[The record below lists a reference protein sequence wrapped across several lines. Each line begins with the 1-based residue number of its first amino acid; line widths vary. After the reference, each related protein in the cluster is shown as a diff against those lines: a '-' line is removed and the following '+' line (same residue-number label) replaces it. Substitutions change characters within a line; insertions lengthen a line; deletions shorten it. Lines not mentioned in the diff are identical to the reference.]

1 MITSNS
7 VLYDLYLDL
16 KRGLSDKRFWS
27 VLGIFSLVFL
37 IHIIVAAIWSLTC
50 YYFGGKGYIF
60 ELMPGRPF
68 ATQTEIQRITNME
81 LLANFFPF
89 IGSTA
94 YAYTIIDDRR
104 NRYYIQQIQRARFS
118 RYYWCKLAA
127 GSILSGILGALIMV
141 SICLIAVLF
150 ITYNP
155 FFGEAVEYY
164 SQYDEFL
171 PNYIGWG
178 YGEGNALITVANP
191 WVWWFIGGI
200 KYFLQGT
207 LFGLIASVIAFFT
220 DNRVFMTAC
229 PILYFIIEDRL
240 IYMLRRLFGKDSYIS
255 MVLNKF
261 TFRSEM
267 GYFSYGNLYHYALVI
282 FLITL
287 FLNLARHFQNRA
299 ERMYMEGGDI
309 DD

>member
-1 MITSNS
+1 MTASNS
-7 VLYDLYLDL
+7 VLYDLYQDF
-16 KRGLSDKRFWS
+16 KRGLLNKRFWS
-27 VLGIFSLVFL
+27 VLGVFSIVFL
-37 IHIIVAAIWSLTC
+37 LHIVLTAIWPLTC

-60 ELMPGRPF
+60 ELMPGIPF
-68 ATQTEIQRITNME
+68 ATQTEIRRLTSME

-89 IGSTA
+89 IGSVA

-104 NRYYIQQIQRARFS
+104 NGYYIQQIQRVGFS

-127 GSILSGILGALIMV
+127 GSILSGLLGALLMV
-141 SICLIAVLF
+141 SICLIVVLL

-155 FFGEAVEYY
+155 FFREAVEYY
-164 SQYDEFL
+164 SQYDNFST
-171 PNYIGWG
+171 NYIGWG
-178 YGEGNALITVANP
+178 YGEGNALITVINP
-191 WVWWFIGGI
+191 WVWWFVGGI

-220 DNRVFMTAC
+220 NNRVLMNAC

-240 IYMLRRLFGKDSYIS
+240 LYMLRCLFGKDSYIS

-282 FLITL
+282 FLIVL

-299 ERMYMEGGDI
+299 ERLYMEGGDV